1 MSKKSKNRV
10 SGNPQ
15 RRQPQQ
21 PQAVRVSRKTF
32 SPATIGT
39 ILGLLA
45 LGIGGILIGSGAFSN
60 APTAANPIPSQNPS
74 ATQSSTTTPS
84 PSASEST
91 PTSNTAAATPTSS
104 QASTSTSTNPNSVS
118 CTYTKTGNGKFVG
131 LPNAK
136 TTPFSKRATIVTNS
150 GTIVMELLPTAP
162 CTENSFAF
170 LASNKFYDGTPC
182 HRLLNAPGFTAL
194 QCGDPTGSGSSGP
207 GYQYADESLSGAT
220 YPRGTVAMA
229 NAGPGTNGS
238 QFFFVFKDSQFA
250 PNYTPFGRVVSGL
263 EVIDAIAAAGTSN
276 GQTDGAPKNPVSLT
290 SVRIG

>member
-15 RRQPQQ
+15 RRQPQK
-21 PQAVRVSRKTF
+21 PQTARVARKTF

-45 LGIGGILIGSGAFSN
+45 LGIGAILIGSGAFSST
-60 APTAANPIPSQNPS
+60 PMAANPIPSQNPN
-74 ATQSSTTTPS
+74 ATQSSTSTPT

-104 QASTSTSTNPNSVS
+104 SASTSSSPNTVS
-118 CTYTKTGNGKFVG
+118 CTYSKTGNGKFVG

-207 GYQYADESLSGAT
+207 GYQFADESLAGAT
-220 YPRGTVAMA
+220 YPRGSVAMA

-250 PNYTPFGRVVSGL
+250 PNYTPFGRVVSGM

-276 GQTDGAPKNPVSLT
+276 GQSDGAPKNPVSLT
-290 SVRIG
+290 SVKIG

>member
-15 RRQPQQ
+15 RRQPQK
-21 PQAVRVSRKTF
+21 PQTARVARKTF

-45 LGIGGILIGSGAFSN
+45 LGIGAILIGSGAFSSTPM
-60 APTAANPIPSQNPS
+60 ASNPIPSQNPN
-74 ATQSSTTTPS
+74 ATQSSTSTPT

-91 PTSNTAAATPTSS
+91 PTSNTATATPTSS
-104 QASTSTSTNPNSVS
+104 SASTSTSPNTVS
-118 CTYTKTGNGKFVG
+118 CTYSKTGNGKFVG

-207 GYQYADESLSGAT
+207 GYQFADESLAGAT
-220 YPRGTVAMA
+220 YPRGSVAMA

-250 PNYTPFGRVVSGL
+250 PNYTPFGRVVSGM

-276 GQTDGAPKNPVSLT
+276 GQSDGAPKNPVSLT
-290 SVRIG
+290 SVKIG